1 MTYAMLLLAFV
12 SGFGLNW
19 LWVRCVAE
27 VHARRRF
34 STANLSVM
42 IYLFTIVSTYLLIEK
57 NIPGVLC
64 YVVGDWM
71 GAYYSVKSN
80 DKDVPPVG

>member
-1 MTYAMLLLAFV
+1 MKLAMLLLAFG

-34 STANLSVM
+34 NTANLSVM

-64 YVVGDWM
+64 YVVGDWL
-71 GAYYSVKSN
+71 GAYYSVRPH
-80 DKDVPPVG
+80 DKDLPASG